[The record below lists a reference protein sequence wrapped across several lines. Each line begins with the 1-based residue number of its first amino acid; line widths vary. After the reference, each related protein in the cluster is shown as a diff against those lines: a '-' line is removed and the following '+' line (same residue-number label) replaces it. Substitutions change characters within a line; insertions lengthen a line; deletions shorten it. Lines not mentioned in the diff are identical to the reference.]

1 MSVFAKLRSAVLPIP
16 NANGATATIRGLSP
30 TGLRAASAENQR
42 KAVAAM
48 RAQRELAA
56 GVDEAEADTP
66 VDPEAVK
73 AWQEQVRRNPLLSY
87 DAETLIVKG
96 VSAWTLELE
105 PTPENV
111 AELDEDTRD
120 WLATEIL
127 KLSKPSLFKTEAEQ
141 EAEQKEL

>member
-1 MSVFAKLRSAVLPIP
+1 MSVFAKLRSAVLTIP

-30 TGLRAASAENQR
+30 TGLRAAAAENQR

-48 RAQRELAA
+48 RAQRELAD
-56 GVDEAEADTP
+56 GLAEAQDDTP

-73 AWQEQVRRNPLLSY
+73 AWQEQVRCNPLLAY

-96 VSAWTLELE
+96 VSAWTLELD
-105 PTPENV
+105 PTPENI
-111 AELDEDTRD
+111 AEIDEDVRD
-120 WLATEIL
+120 WIATEIL

-141 EAEQKEL
+141 EADRKNG